1 MLYTDMVTF
10 SISILTTYR
19 PTRHIKN
26 TTNNLH
32 LLVHISILNVITI
45 FHESKRPFFR
55 KSQFRD
61 KQKRLNDQ

>member
-1 MLYTDMVTF
+1 MVTF

-19 PTRHIKN
+19 PTRHIKKN

-45 FHESKRPFFR
+45 FHESKRPFFSE
-55 KSQFRD
+55 KANSAIN
-61 KQKRLNDQ
+61 KNG